1 MESEIKLIKRTLLFM
16 FMVVLA
22 IVISS
27 IFGTPIMSYLGY

>member
-27 IFGTPIMSYLGY
+27 ICGTPIMYYLGY

>member
-16 FMVVLA
+16 FVVVLA

-27 IFGTPIMSYLGY
+27 IFGTPIMYYLGY

>member
-16 FMVVLA
+16 FIVVLA

-27 IFGTPIMSYLGY
+27 IFGTPIMYYLGY

>member
-27 IFGTPIMSYLGY
+27 IFGTPIMYYLGY

>member
-16 FMVVLA
+16 LMVVLA

-27 IFGTPIMSYLGY
+27 IFGTPIMYYLGY